1 MKLHYL
7 SNWCAQI
14 IWTLKWVW
22 INVSWQP
29 RHINA
34 IRKENI
40 GTLMRYENNIFFYM
54 NFWLISITLHVFYL
68 TALKGQLVAW
78 RWLAMGFHL
87 HWSLPDYQIK
97 LDKEFICTH
106 LMKKVCLSVCTLT
119 ALALACTGQCCLSVC
134 PYIGGNLPKV
144 RSRYFPYGILPGP
157 YFHSIPKGEMV
168 FANLIFPMLNPHRQL
183 CKYGPHLWL
192 T

>member
-1 MKLHYL
+1 
-7 SNWCAQI
+7 
-14 IWTLKWVW
+14 
-22 INVSWQP
+22 
-29 RHINA
+29 
-34 IRKENI
+34 
-40 GTLMRYENNIFFYM
+40 
-54 NFWLISITLHVFYL
+54 
-68 TALKGQLVAW
+68 
-78 RWLAMGFHL
+78 MGFHL

-183 CKYGPHLWL
+183 CKYGPHLSQVNVL
-192 T
+192 NTLQHHQFHRLLRPPMHVPEADLDP